1 MEQRRDI
8 ARLFAHKYT
17 ERGELSVQSMDLL
30 TNMLEPIKVLRGTV
44 LVHEG
49 EISKYIYYIDR
60 GLVRQSYNKKGRV
73 LTEHIGYEGS
83 IIMCI
88 ESLFNHEPS
97 LLTVEAL
104 EPCMIYALNYDEM
117 VLASHSSF
125 EFCNLLM
132 SIYKES
138 LILSQQKA
146 DALRFSS
153 ARERYEKTLEAHPE
167 IIRRT
172 PLHIV
177 ASYLQMTPETLSRV
191 RTEISELKVD
201 Y

>member
-1 MEQRRDI
+1 MEGRREI
-8 ARLFAHKYT
+8 ARLFARKYS
-17 ERGELSVQSMDLL
+17 EKGELSSQSMDVL
-30 TNMLEPIKVLRGTV
+30 TNLLLPMKLLRGTV

-49 EISKYIYYIDR
+49 EVCKYIYYIER
-60 GLVRQSYNKKGRV
+60 GLVRQSYVKKGRS

-97 LLTVEAL
+97 RLTVEAL
-104 EPCMIYALNYDEM
+104 EPCKIYALPYDDM
-117 VLASHSSF
+117 ILVAHSSF
-125 EFCNLLM
+125 EFCYLLM

-153 ARERYEKTLEAHPE
+153 ARERYEQTLSLHPE

-191 RTEISELKVD
+191 RTGMNEDGEI
-201 Y
+201 